1 MKITIGILGAIS
13 ALLIMWHVFTPR
25 DMWIEGFY
33 GYPLFICCGIVGYS
47 LGVGLEELNKIG
59 K

>member
-1 MKITIGILGAIS
+1 MLVV
-13 ALLIMWHVFTPR
+13 MWHVFAPR

-33 GYPLFICCGIVGYS
+33 GYPLIICCVIIGYS
-47 LGVGLEELNKIG
+47 LGVGLEELNKIN

>member
-1 MKITIGILGAIS
+1 MKIIMGILGVIS
-13 ALLIMWHVFTPR
+13 ALLIMWHVFAPR

-33 GYPLFICCGIVGYS
+33 GYPLITCGFIMGYGLCVGM
-47 LGVGLEELNKIG
+47 EEINKNR